1 MTTYR
6 FYVTLPDEGDR
17 FSAVFGNDES
27 TLEVSAPR
35 GVQQPLE
42 LELER
47 VGHQSRV
54 LARVPRTRVGHLR
67 HHWIGRACFHLG
79 LDGAA
84 DPSIVED
91 ADQMITPFFLNDGA
105 TSLLSNTLTG
115 ASWYMLNTASNGL
128 ADANGRVLIMQVTT
142 AGNVSGQI
150 SYQVFPLGVGADQ
163 QQLNVAFD
171 GVGEFGGEEPTV
183 SCGCTDDAA
192 VNFDPNADY
201 DDGSCVFDVLGCTD
215 AFACNYD
222 EAATQDD
229 GSCVYCDCGARTLR
243 LTP

>member
-1 MTTYR
+1 M
-6 FYVTLPDEGDR
+6 
-17 FSAVFGNDES
+17 
-27 TLEVSAPR
+27 
-35 GVQQPLE
+35 
-42 LELER
+42 
-47 VGHQSRV
+47 
-54 LARVPRTRVGHLR
+54 
-67 HHWIGRACFHLG
+67 
-79 LDGAA
+79 
-84 DPSIVED
+84 
-91 ADQMITPFFLNDGA
+91 NDGA

-115 ASWYMLNTASNGL
+115 ASWYILNTASNGL

-171 GVGEFGGEEPTV
+171 GVGEFGGEEPAV

-229 GSCVYCDCGARTLR
+229 GSCVYCDCGGEDAPAYTLSVEASAAVQSGLMTYRFYVNMVDASDKLSAVYGNNEEILSIQAPAGIYNSELNASWNASGLSRGVRGSVPRNGRR
-243 LTP
+243 LLTRPSV